1 MNEKYAMELAMA
13 FLGSLG
19 FAMLFHVR
27 REKLLLASLGGLLAW
42 GVYLLAGIWWTEDVV
57 RYFASAVTLTIYGET
72 LARVVKCPATLFI
85 ITASIPLI
93 PGGSL
98 YHTMKFFME
107 GKFDAFS
114 QQGLHTVLLAV
125 AIAVGILIPTSV
137 FRLVQQARR
146 QRAASRKSV

>member
-1 MNEKYAMELAMA
+1 MNEKYVMELATA

-72 LARVVKCPATLFI
+72 MARVVNCPATLFI
-85 ITASIPLI
+85 VTAAIPLI

-125 AIAVGILIPTSV
+125 AIAVGILFPTSI
-137 FRLVQQARR
+137 FRLVQQVRC

>member
-1 MNEKYAMELAMA
+1 
-13 FLGSLG
+13 
-19 FAMLFHVR
+19 
-27 REKLLLASLGGLLAW
+27 
-42 GVYLLAGIWWTEDVV
+42 
-57 RYFASAVTLTIYGET
+57 
-72 LARVVKCPATLFI
+72 
-85 ITASIPLI
+85 
-93 PGGSL
+93 
-98 YHTMKFFME
+98 MKFFME